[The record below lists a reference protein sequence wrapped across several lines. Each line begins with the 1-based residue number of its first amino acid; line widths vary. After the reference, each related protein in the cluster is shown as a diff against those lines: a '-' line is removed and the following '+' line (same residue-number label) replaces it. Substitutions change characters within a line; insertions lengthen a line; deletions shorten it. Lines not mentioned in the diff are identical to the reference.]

1 VDSNTTMQTEGD
13 QKHRA
18 CLKIAVAVRTMD
30 YWCIIVAVAVW
41 GVVLWFG
48 WVWKVILAMAAACV
62 VLMVITTV
70 KYLRT

>member
-1 VDSNTTMQTEGD
+1 MDSNTTMQTEGD

-30 YWCIIVAVAVW
+30 YWCMAGAVAVW
-41 GVVLWFG
+41 VVVLWVG
-48 WVWKVILAMAAACV
+48 WGWKVMQAMAAACV
-62 VLMVITTV
+62 VLVVITTA